1 MAASISAIGMG
12 QANIERVEFNGMAA
26 GKYAVN
32 SIISLNVHFHDSFV
46 THMKK
51 NGPNSIL
58 KNNAILSVNNN
69 QFEHTGGDAGVEH
82 TFWSLTGFSFLSN
95 FYDNYLEGTWGC
107 FVRQG
112 DPAAALI
119 GLEVRNTFARQNPSG
134 VPDVPNGKP
143 NPIVVDLRN
152 TTKYAVVDGLVYHSA
167 VSAVAAGNPIVD
179 DPYHAVV
186 GEGVTRFNNQST
198 GAQANRILSQLDQ
211 GISHTG
217 VRVGTHNPIESGRR
231 SGRGI
236 FPVNADQGVGNPTNF
251 TIFLPTDVGANKG
264 AWTTATVYD
273 PGDEVTNGS
282 NVYRYQGVVAGTSG
296 ASAPTGTSLTAD
308 VGDGVLLWRYQ
319 RADGDLN
326 KVQPGAYLLGVTI
339 RSANKSHAASGYY
352 IVTFDDQAT
361 NDYTDVMQIGTT
373 RIKGVNPTS
382 LAVTTTPRG
391 VLTVTANQG
400 TAEPHECSFS

>member
-1 MAASISAIGMG
+1 
-12 QANIERVEFNGMAA
+12 MAA

-32 SIISLNVHFHDSFV
+32 SIISLDVHFRQPFV

-69 QFEHTGGDAGVEH
+69 QFEHTGGETPASSTPSGA
-82 TFWSLTGFSFLSN
+82 SLASRFFPTSMTTTSREPG
-95 FYDNYLEGTWGC
+95 
-107 FVRQG
+107 
-112 DPAAALI
+112 AASSGRVTRRPRSL
-119 GLEVRNTFARQNPSG
+119 GWRSGNTFARQNPSG

-167 VSAVAAGNPIVD
+167 VSAVARAPIVD

-198 GAQANRILSQLDQ
+198 DAQANRILSQLDQ

-236 FPVNADQGVGNPTNF
+236 FPVNADQGVG
-251 TIFLPTDVGANKG
+251 A
-264 AWTTATVYD
+264 
-273 PGDEVTNGS
+273 
-282 NVYRYQGVVAGTSG
+282 R
-296 ASAPTGTSLTAD
+296 
-308 VGDGVLLWRYQ
+308 
-319 RADGDLN
+319 
-326 KVQPGAYLLGVTI
+326 
-339 RSANKSHAASGYY
+339 
-352 IVTFDDQAT
+352 
-361 NDYTDVMQIGTT
+361 
-373 RIKGVNPTS
+373 PTS
-382 LAVTTTPRG
+382 RSSFRPMSARTKARGRRRRSMIPATRSRTAAMFIATRAWSPGPRARRLRRG
-391 VLTVTANQG
+391 RV
-400 TAEPHECSFS
+400 

>member
-1 MAASISAIGMG
+1 M
-12 QANIERVEFNGMAA
+12 
-26 GKYAVN
+26 
-32 SIISLNVHFHDSFV
+32 
-46 THMKK
+46 
-51 NGPNSIL
+51 
-58 KNNAILSVNNN
+58 
-69 QFEHTGGDAGVEH
+69 
-82 TFWSLTGFSFLSN
+82 
-95 FYDNYLEGTWGC
+95 
-107 FVRQG
+107 
-112 DPAAALI
+112 
-119 GLEVRNTFARQNPSG
+119 
-134 VPDVPNGKP
+134 
-143 NPIVVDLRN
+143 
-152 TTKYAVVDGLVYHSA
+152 YHSA

-251 TIFLPTDVGANKG
+251 TIFLPTDVGAKG

-319 RADGDLN
+319 RADGDL
-326 KVQPGAYLLGVTI
+326 KQVQPGAYLLGVTI